1 MSGLSVDV
9 NVTVWWE
16 DVGGKDERKFI
27 IPLAC
32 PDIRGRP
39 RPDELLATKLKE
51 KIPFA
56 RWLRLEVQVDNK
68 WRLGRKDVVYD
79 QSHDEDAR
87 PSEREVMESIT
98 RHQREILWGGDPRV
112 SVELKILPEMP
123 HNVGYVLDDVAMPR
137 IPRIPTPKVH
147 VWEEGREKK
156 ETSYHGEHGVEK
168 WRIYSIISGLNHLLN
183 YKRLRVEDCMAKR
196 DGMLEAM
203 DQLKMLTGEGMFENK
218 EWGG

>member
-1 MSGLSVDV
+1 MHARAFILKQMDSIYKILHFRRMSGLSVDV

-39 RPDELLATKLKE
+39 RPDELLATKLTE
-51 KIPFA
+51 MIPFA

-68 WRLGRKDVVYD
+68 WILGRKDVVYD

-98 RHQREILWGGDPRV
+98 RHQREIIWRGDPRV
-112 SVELKILPEMP
+112 SVELKILPEVP
-123 HNVGYVLDDVAMPR
+123 HNVGYFLDDDLMPR
-137 IPRIPTPKVH
+137 IPRMSMTDEADRDIRTM
-147 VWEEGREKK
+147 
-156 ETSYHGEHGVEK
+156 
-168 WRIYSIISGLNHLLN
+168 LALLA
-183 YKRLRVEDCMAKR
+183 RF
-196 DGMLEAM
+196 G
-203 DQLKMLTGEGMFENK
+203 
-218 EWGG
+218 